1 MSPEQ
6 IGKVSRQVSSPAP
19 SPIHGGFF
27 PVEAGFSPPTK
38 GGLAEAALV
47 FAALG
52 DATRLALVGRLSQG
66 GPMSIARLTE
76 GGQVTRQAVAKHL
89 RVLADA
95 GLARGTRIGRDHV
108 WEIEPSRLDETRRWL
123 DQIQG
128 QWDQALSRLKASL
141 EGS

>member
-6 IGKVSRQVSSPAP
+6 VGKVSQQISSPA
-19 SPIHGGFF
+19 
-27 PVEAGFSPPTK
+27 ASPPR

-52 DATRLALVGRLSQG
+52 DATRLALVDRLCQG

-76 GGQVTRQAVAKHL
+76 GTAVTRQAVAKHL

-95 GLARGTRIGRDHV
+95 GLARGTRSGRDHV
-108 WEIEPSRLDETRRWL
+108 WEIEPSRLAETRRWL
-123 DQIQG
+123 DHIQG
-128 QWDQALSRLKASL
+128 Q
-141 EGS
+141 